1 VKRSRRRPERDV
13 SAPPFELLPVLKKAH
28 FSGSLPIMSRKVRL
42 TKMIGKVGGV
52 AHDLNNLHFSGFCPI
67 QGWRPDITAYRYD
80 DRIEIW
86 VDLAGVEKSDISV
99 DVLPD
104 RVRISG
110 ERKPPLPTRDTSSR
124 CRQVLTMEIESG
136 RFGREI
142 VLPVE
147 VNRSKVSAKQENGL
161 LWIVLPFASK

>member
-1 VKRSRRRPERDV
+1 
-13 SAPPFELLPVLKKAH
+13 
-28 FSGSLPIMSRKVRL
+28 MSRKVRL
-42 TKMIGKVGGV
+42 SQMIGRVGGV
-52 AHDLNNLHFSGFCPI
+52 AHDLNSLHFSGFCSI
-67 QGWRPDITAYRYD
+67 QGWQPDITAYRYD

-86 VDLAGVEKSDISV
+86 VDLAGVEKSDINV

-110 ERKPPLPTRDTSSR
+110 ERKPPLPTRDTSSQ

>member
-1 VKRSRRRPERDV
+1 
-13 SAPPFELLPVLKKAH
+13 
-28 FSGSLPIMSRKVRL
+28 
-42 TKMIGKVGGV
+42 MIGRTSDV
-52 AHDLNNLHFSGFCPI
+52 AQDLSKLHFSGFQSA
-67 QGWRPDITAYRYD
+67 QGWRPEINVYRYD

-86 VDLAGVEKSDISV
+86 ADLAGVEKTNIDV

-110 ERKPPLPTRDTSSR
+110 DRKPPLPTRDTSSQ
-124 CRQVLTMEIESG
+124 CRQVLAMEIESG

-147 VNRSKVSAKQENGL
+147 VDRNRVTAKQENGL
-161 LWIVLPFASK
+161 LWIVLPIAEA

>member
-1 VKRSRRRPERDV
+1 MGD
-13 SAPPFELLPVLKKAH
+13 
-28 FSGSLPIMSRKVRL
+28 
-42 TKMIGKVGGV
+42 V
-52 AHDLNNLHFSGFCPI
+52 AHDLNNLHFTGFRSI
-67 QGWRPDITAYRYD
+67 QGWQPDITAYRYD

-110 ERKPPLPTRDTSSR
+110 ERKPPLPTRDTSSQ
-124 CRQVLTMEIESG
+124 CRQVLTMEIECG

-142 VLPVE
+142 ELPVE
-147 VNRSKVSAKQENGL
+147 INRDEVYAKQENGL
-161 LWIVLPFASK
+161 LWIILPFAAK

>member
-1 VKRSRRRPERDV
+1 
-13 SAPPFELLPVLKKAH
+13 
-28 FSGSLPIMSRKVRL
+28 
-42 TKMIGKVGGV
+42 MIGRTSDV
-52 AHDLNNLHFSGFCPI
+52 AQDLSKLHFSGFQSA
-67 QGWRPDITAYRYD
+67 QGWSPEINVYRYD

-86 VDLAGVEKSDISV
+86 ADLAGVEKTNIDV

-110 ERKPPLPTRDTSSR
+110 DRKPPLPTRDTSSQ
-124 CRQVLTMEIESG
+124 CRQVLAMEIESG

-147 VNRSKVSAKQENGL
+147 VDRNRVTAKQENGL
-161 LWIVLPFASK
+161 LWIVLPIAEA

>member
-1 VKRSRRRPERDV
+1 
-13 SAPPFELLPVLKKAH
+13 
-28 FSGSLPIMSRKVRL
+28 MSRKVRL
-42 TKMIGKVGGV
+42 TRMIGKTGDV
-52 AHDLNNLHFSGFCPI
+52 AYDLSNLHFSDFRSPDGR
-67 QGWRPDITAYRYD
+67 RPEINAYRYD

-86 VDLAGVEKSDISV
+86 VDLAGVEKSEISV

-110 ERKPPLPTRDTSSR
+110 ERKPPLPTRDASSQ

-147 VNRSKVSAKQENGL
+147 IDRNRVTAKQENGL
-161 LWIVLPFASK
+161 LWIVLPILSK